1 MKDPRRKR
9 SPLYP
14 KILFGFTDHPITV
27 WAGVILLRV
36 YFEWIKLREELDET
50 LVEFRKRSNNQIGS
64 VEVMLSWFYGL
75 ALGAQRFE
83 HFTRYRRDRLLG
95 ELLGIKRFCSPD
107 TLRRL
112 FLRFHY
118 REVTETSER
127 LMRFSLARMR
137 PILMG
142 HTVDLDST
150 VLCRYGEQEGSLKG
164 YNPSKPGRRSHHPLV
179 AFLAEGRR
187 LLWASM
193 RSGNSGSANGC
204 VEFIKQAVT
213 VLPQRHRI
221 GLLRADAGF
230 FEKRFLE
237 YLESQELPYIIVARL
252 TAVVRKLVIHRIPST
267 AWRVV
272 ARGIEVADLEV
283 SLPNWKAAK
292 RRFVCLRQEISQRPE
307 ARGRRL
313 IDCPGYTYRVM
324 VTSVPYA
331 AEVVSR
337 MYAGR
342 ADSENR
348 IKELKEDLSLDSF
361 CLNSFDATDAAFRMG
376 CVLYNLLADFRETVL
391 PRSWFERRLRAVRD
405 FVFLVGAD
413 LISQGRRVQ
422 IRFAMPQPDRP
433 EFLRRL
439 RTVSD
444 GLPIAA
450 QLEWSLT
457 DQISKPS
464 RQNHYPDLTSRTIP
478 SFFPLISLL
487 RNPG

>member
-1 MKDPRRKR
+1 MIAGKRER
-9 SPLYP
+9 SPLYR
-14 KILFGFTDHPITV
+14 KIGFGFTEHPITV
-27 WAGVILLRV
+27 WAGIILLRL
-36 YFEWIKLREELDET
+36 YFEWIKLREELNEA
-50 LVEFRKRSNNQIGS
+50 LVRVAKRSNHQISS

-75 ALGAQRFE
+75 ALGAERFE

-95 ELLGIKRFCSPD
+95 ELLGIERFGSPD

-112 FLRFHY
+112 FLRFGY
-118 REVTETSER
+118 RELTEVSER
-127 LMRFSLARMR
+127 LMRFSLTRMR
-137 PILMG
+137 PILLG
-142 HTVDLDST
+142 HTLDLDST

-164 YNPSKPGRRSHHPLV
+164 YNPRKPGRPSHHPLV

-204 VEFIKQAVT
+204 VEFLKQALT
-213 VLPQRHRI
+213 VLPEEHRI
-221 GLLRADAGF
+221 GLVRADAGF
-230 FEKRFLE
+230 FEKRLLE
-237 YLESQELPYIIVARL
+237 YLENQQLPYIIVARL
-252 TAVVRKLVIHRIPST
+252 TAVVRKLVIHQIPST
-267 AWRVV
+267 GWRVV
-272 ARGIEVADLEV
+272 ARGIDVADLEV
-283 SLPNWKAAK
+283 SLPNWKAVK
-292 RRFVCLRQEISQRPE
+292 RRFVCLRQEIAERPE
-307 ARGRRL
+307 ATGRRL

-337 MYAGR
+337 MYGGR

-348 IKELKEDLSLDSF
+348 IKELKEDLSLDTF
-361 CLNSFDATDAAFRMG
+361 CLKSFDATDAAFRMG
-376 CVLYNLLADFRETVL
+376 CVLYNLLAQFRETVL

-413 LISQGRRVQ
+413 LISQGRRIQ
-422 IRFAMPQPDRP
+422 IRFAMPEPDRP

-439 RTVSD
+439 CTMSE

-457 DQISKPS
+457 EQTPT
-464 RQNHYPDLTSRTIP
+464 HPDKIVTPIP
-478 SFFPLISLL
+478 LLSPLSTVN
-487 RNPG
+487 RSP

>member
-1 MKDPRRKR
+1 MSKAKRER

-14 KILFGFTDHPITV
+14 KILFGFTEHPITV
-27 WAGVILLRV
+27 WAGVILLRL
-36 YFEWIKLREELDET
+36 YFEWIGLRKELGEC
-50 LVEFRKRSNNQIGS
+50 LAGFVKRSNNQIGA
-64 VEVMLSWFYGL
+64 VDVMLSWFYGL
-75 ALGAQRFE
+75 ALGAERFE

-95 ELLGIKRFCSPD
+95 ELLGVQRFGSPD

-112 FLRFHY
+112 FLRFNY
-118 REVTETSER
+118 RQVTEVSER
-127 LMRFSLARMR
+127 LMRFSLSGMR

-142 HTVDLDST
+142 HTLDLDST
-150 VLCRYGEQEGSLKG
+150 VLCRYGKQEGSLKG
-164 YNPSKPGRRSHHPLV
+164 YNPQKPGRPSHHPLV

-187 LLWASM
+187 LLWAVL

-204 VEFIKQAVT
+204 VEFLKQALGV
-213 VLPQRHRI
+213 VPSGHRI
-221 GLLRADAGF
+221 GLVRADAGF
-230 FEKRFLE
+230 FEKRLLE

-252 TAVVRKLVIHRIPST
+252 TAVVRKLVIHQIPST

-272 ARGIEVADLEV
+272 ARGVEVADLEV
-283 SLPNWKAAK
+283 SLPNWRSMK
-292 RRFVCLRQEISQRPE
+292 RRFVCLRQEIFERPE

-337 MYAGR
+337 MYGGR

-348 IKELKEDLSLDSF
+348 IKELKEDLSLDTF
-361 CLNSFDATDAAFRMG
+361 CLKSFDATDAAFRMG

-405 FVFLVGAD
+405 WVFLVGAD
-413 LISQGRRVQ
+413 LIFQGRRVQ
-422 IRFAMPQPDRP
+422 IRFAMPEPDRP

-439 RTVSD
+439 RTMSE

-450 QLEWSLT
+450 QLEWTLT
-457 DQISKPS
+457 DQTPT
-464 RQNHYPDLTSRTIP
+464 RPDNIVTPIQ
-478 SFFPLISLL
+478 LL
-487 RNPG
+487 SPHSTVDQSP